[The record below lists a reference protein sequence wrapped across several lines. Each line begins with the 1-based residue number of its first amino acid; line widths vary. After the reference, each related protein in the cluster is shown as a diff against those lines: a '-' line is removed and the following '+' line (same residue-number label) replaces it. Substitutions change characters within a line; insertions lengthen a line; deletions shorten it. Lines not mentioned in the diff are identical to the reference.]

1 MSTTTTTHATHVNA
15 EPLTT
20 AITEAAQP
28 GLLRSHVDERI
39 SRIRPSSTPLDQISR
54 MVGARKAGSMKVEYY
69 SVDTKPG
76 EVQCSKAI
84 AAQTLGYGETFS
96 INVKESGI
104 IAPSETL
111 LIPGTTVKAGDK
123 ESALVCYVSEVS
135 KNEITVYPIL
145 TEGTASAQVGAI
157 PVDASLVRMGRAAGE
172 LDVQTDQYA
181 VIPTKNYNFCQI
193 FKAQVEESL
202 LQRLSDKEVGWSFSD
217 QEESAIV
224 DMRLGMEKSFLFGER
239 SRLSLMSGTDVLLTG
254 GIWNQAGK
262 EHVYNKGALDED
274 TLNDILRKAFTLG
287 AGSDRKV
294 LLAGSGLI
302 SALSRLDKVRVVS
315 DTAKKVVWGID
326 FDSITS
332 KFGTVYVKLSEIFD
346 LCGMPDNGII
356 IDPEYITKYS
366 HIPFTA
372 ERISFRKQGVR
383 NTEGVVLTEA
393 SCLVLR
399 YPDSHMRVVC
409 KG

>member
-1 MSTTTTTHATHVNA
+1 MSTTTTDHATHVTSQ
-15 EPLTT
+15 PLTA

-54 MVGARKAGSMKVEYY
+54 MVGARKAGSMKVDYY

-76 EVQCSKAI
+76 QTTTSKAVT
-84 AAQTLGYGETFS
+84 AQSVSYAEAFDLS
-96 INVKESGI
+96 VNDVSL
-104 IAPSETL
+104 IAPSETV
-111 LIPGTTVKAGDK
+111 LIPQATVTVDGKT
-123 ESALVCYVSEVS
+123 SVLVGYVSEIVKS
-135 KNEITVYPIL
+135 QISVIPVVADNAETVQI
-145 TEGTASAQVGAI
+145 SAI
-157 PVDASLVRMGRAAGE
+157 PAGAAVVRMGRAAGE

-181 VIPTKNYNFCQI
+181 VIPAKDYNYCQI

-239 SRLSLMSGTDVLLTG
+239 SRLPLASGSDVLLTG

-262 EHVYNKGALDED
+262 EYEYTKGELDED
-274 TLNDILRKAFTLG
+274 ALNEIMRKAFTLG

-302 SALSRLDKVRVVS
+302 SALSRLDKVRVVT
-315 DTAKKVVWGID
+315 DANKKVVWGID
-326 FDSITS
+326 FDCVTS
-332 KFGTVYVKLSEIFD
+332 KFGTIYVKLSEIFD

-366 HIPFTA
+366 HIPFSA

-399 YPDSHMRVVC
+399 YPDSHMRIVG
-409 KG
+409 KA

>member
-1 MSTTTTTHATHVNA
+1 MSTHLNS
-15 EPLTT
+15 EPLTA
-20 AITEAAQP
+20 AITAAAEP

-39 SRIRPSSTPLDQISR
+39 CRIRPSSTPLDQISR
-54 MVGARKAGSMKVEYY
+54 MVGARRAGSMKVEYY
-69 SVDTKPG
+69 SVDSKPG
-76 EVQCSKAI
+76 EARVKTAI
-84 AAQTLGYGETFS
+84 SAQTISPGETFD
-96 INVKESGI
+96 IKVKVPGI

-111 LIPGTTVKAGDK
+111 LLPSVVVTKPNGQKTP
-123 ESALVCYVSEVS
+123 LVCYVNEVD
-135 KNEITVYPIL
+135 KDTVSVTPVIPDG
-145 TEGTASAQVGAI
+145 EDSVDISAI
-157 PVDASLVRMGRAAGE
+157 SVDAPLVRMGRAAGE

-181 VIPTKNYNFCQI
+181 VIPSKDYNFCQI

-239 SRLSLMSGTDVLLTG
+239 SRLTLQSGSDVLLTG
-254 GIWNQAGK
+254 GIWRQAGK
-262 EHVYNKGALDED
+262 EFTYGVGSLDED
-274 TLNDILRKAFTLG
+274 KLNDMLRMAFTLG
-287 AGSDRKV
+287 SGSDRKV

-302 SALSRLDKVRVVS
+302 SALSRLDKVRVVT
-315 DTAKKVVWGID
+315 DGDKKVVWGID
-326 FDSITS
+326 FDRIVS
-332 KFGTVYVKLSEIFD
+332 KFGTLYVKLSEIFD

-356 IDPEYITKYS
+356 IDPDYISKYS
-366 HIPFTA
+366 HIPFAA

-399 YPDSHMRVVC
+399 YPGAHVRVV
-409 KG
+409 GEE